1 MKRIVLLRHGRTE
14 ANDSWLY
21 CGSTDLPLS
30 PAGAAALVELRQEGG
45 YPDITGMKVYTSGM
59 RRTEETLRILYGD
72 VEHSAAEALREM
84 DFGAFEM
91 HSYEQLK
98 EDPVYR
104 AWCDGDNESNL
115 TPGGESGQLM
125 RRRVLAGFDA
135 LCAENESFLLV
146 SHGGQPGERVP
157 RRRERGADGGAGAG
171 GLAGAGAGTGQP
183 AHHPRRPHRRHNERE
198 IPRRGEKPFSVAAGQ
213 RPGIF
218 DRNGRRS
225 LDLARRSGERMS

>member
-1 MKRIVLLRHGRTE
+1 MRRIVLLRHGRTE
-14 ANDSWLY
+14 ANDNWLY

-30 PAGAAALVELRQEGG
+30 PAGAAALAELRQEGG

-135 LCAENESFLLV
+135 LCTENESFLLV
-146 SHGGQPGERVP
+146 SHGGPIAAIMDAKFPGEGKNRFQW
-157 RRRERGADGGAGAG
+157 
-171 GLAGAGAGTGQP
+171 QP
-183 AHHPRRPHRRHNERE
+183 A
-198 IPRRGEKPFSVAAGQ
+198 
-213 RPGIF
+213 
-218 DRNGRRS
+218 NGRGYLIETDGDHWTWR
-225 LDLARRSGERMS
+225 AVPEKG